1 MRNYDCG
8 GFVQP
13 EFSKTNRVKAA
24 KSLSYIVFS
33 LTAVIANAAQAD
45 GEITPL
51 WQNSKL
57 DLQLRNYYFSR
68 EFSDLKSP
76 GPQRSA
82 EWAQGAVGS
91 FKSGY
96 SATALQ
102 VGFDLHA
109 FAGVKLDS
117 SRNKINSGLLAL
129 DDDGTAADSYGR
141 LAGTLKLKAGSTEL
155 KVGELLPNLPVL
167 TYSDIRLLPPT
178 YQGASIVSNEIAGL
192 TLQGG
197 QLRSTSLRNEA
208 GDEELGA
215 MVGFVPRRNAGGLIT
230 TDRFNYTGAD
240 YAFNANRTSV
250 GAWYAQL
257 EDLYNQRYFSLKHS
271 EPVGDWV
278 LGASLGYFD
287 SAEDGEQLLGKLDNQ
302 AAFSLLSAKYGAHTF
317 YLGYQAM
324 FGDHGL
330 PRVFANVSPLGNEV
344 PTFTFD
350 SADERSWQV
359 RYDYDFAAMGIPG
372 LVAGVRY
379 LTGDNVDTGRGF
391 EGKEWERDLDIGY
404 VVQSSS
410 LKGLGVKVRN
420 VTARSNYRTDVDENR
435 LIFNYTWNLL

>member
-1 MRNYDCG
+1 MTHTSNAKPLLLSLAVALSLPALVQAAEG
-8 GFVQP
+8 GFI
-13 EFSKTNRVKAA
+13 EDSTAT
-24 KSLSYIVFS
+24 
-33 LTAVIANAAQAD
+33 LTA
-45 GEITPL
+45 
-51 WQNSKL
+51 
-57 DLQLRNYYFSR
+57 RNYYFSR
-68 EFSDLKSP
+68 DYSDIV
-76 GPQRSA
+76 GPNQQSRA
-82 EWAQGAVGS
+82 EEWAQGFILNV
-91 FKSGY
+91 KSGY
-96 SATALQ
+96 TPGTI
-102 VGFDLHA
+102 GF
-109 FAGVKLDS
+109 GVDAIGLLGMKLDS
-117 SRNKINSGLLAL
+117 SPDRVNTGLLPVT
-129 DDDGTAADSYGR
+129 DEGRAADDYSR
-141 LAGTLKLKAGSTEL
+141 LGAALKVRVSKTEL
-155 KVGELLPNLPVL
+155 KIGEQQLLLPVL
-167 TYSDIRLLPPT
+167 FFGDIRLLPPT

-359 RYDYDFAAMGIPG
+359 RYDYDFAAMGMPG

-404 VVQSSS
+404 VVQSGSF
-410 LKGLGVKVRN
+410 KGLGVKVRN

>member
-1 MRNYDCG
+1 MTHYPNVKPVLLSAVLTLSLPLPALVQAG
-8 GFVQP
+8 GFI
-13 EFSKTNRVKAA
+13 EDSTAT
-24 KSLSYIVFS
+24 
-33 LTAVIANAAQAD
+33 LTA
-45 GEITPL
+45 
-51 WQNSKL
+51 
-57 DLQLRNYYFSR
+57 RNYYFSR
-68 EFSDLKSP
+68 DYSDIV
-76 GPQRSA
+76 GPNRQSKA
-82 EWAQGAVGS
+82 EEWAQGFILNV
-91 FKSGY
+91 KSGY
-96 SATALQ
+96 TPGT
-102 VGFDLHA
+102 VGF
-109 FAGVKLDS
+109 GVDAIGLLGIKLDS
-117 SRNKINSGLLAL
+117 SRDRVNTGLLPVQ
-129 DDDGTAADSYGR
+129 DDGRAADDYSR
-141 LAGTLKLKAGSTEL
+141 LGAALKIKVSKTEL
-155 KVGELLPNLPVL
+155 KIGEQQLMLPVL
-167 TYSDIRLLPPT
+167 FFGDIRLLPPT
-178 YQGASIVSNEIAGL
+178 YQGVSLVSNEIAGL

-208 GDEELGA
+208 GDDELGA
-215 MVGFVPRRNAGGLIT
+215 MVGFVPRRNGGGLIT
-230 TDRFNYTGAD
+230 TDRFNYSGAD

-287 SAEDGEQLLGKLDNQ
+287 SAEDGEQLIGKLDNQ
-302 AAFSLLSAKYGAHTF
+302 AAFSLLSAKYGGHTF

-359 RYDYDFAAMGIPG
+359 RYDYDFSAMGVPG

-404 VVQSSS
+404 VVQSGS

-420 VTARSNYRTDVDENR
+420 VTARANYRTDIDENR
-435 LIFNYTWNLL
+435 LIFNYSWDLL

>member
-1 MRNYDCG
+1 MTHTSNAKPLLLSLAVALSLPALVQAAEG
-8 GFVQP
+8 GFI
-13 EFSKTNRVKAA
+13 EDSTAT
-24 KSLSYIVFS
+24 
-33 LTAVIANAAQAD
+33 LTA
-45 GEITPL
+45 
-51 WQNSKL
+51 
-57 DLQLRNYYFSR
+57 RNYYFSR
-68 EFSDLKSP
+68 DYSDIV
-76 GPQRSA
+76 GPNQQSKA
-82 EWAQGAVGS
+82 EEWAQGFILNV
-91 FKSGY
+91 KSGY
-96 SATALQ
+96 TPGP
-102 VGFDLHA
+102 VGF
-109 FAGVKLDS
+109 GVDAIGLLGLKLDS
-117 SRNKINSGLLAL
+117 SRDRVNTGLLPVT
-129 DDDGTAADSYGR
+129 DEGRAADDYSR
-141 LAGTLKLKAGSTEL
+141 LGAALKVRVSKTEL
-155 KVGELLPNLPVL
+155 KIGEQQLLLPVL
-167 TYSDIRLLPPT
+167 FFGDIRLLPPT

-215 MVGFVPRRNAGGLIT
+215 MVAFVPRRNAGGLIT

-359 RYDYDFAAMGIPG
+359 RYDYDFAAMGMPG

-404 VVQSSS
+404 VVQSGS

>member
-1 MRNYDCG
+1 MTHYPNVKPVLLSAVLTLSLPLPALVQAG
-8 GFVQP
+8 GFI
-13 EFSKTNRVKAA
+13 EDSTAT
-24 KSLSYIVFS
+24 
-33 LTAVIANAAQAD
+33 LTA
-45 GEITPL
+45 
-51 WQNSKL
+51 
-57 DLQLRNYYFSR
+57 RNYYFSR
-68 EFSDLKSP
+68 DYSDIV
-76 GPQRSA
+76 GPNRQSKA
-82 EWAQGAVGS
+82 EEWAQGFILNV
-91 FKSGY
+91 KSGY
-96 SATALQ
+96 TPGT
-102 VGFDLHA
+102 VGF
-109 FAGVKLDS
+109 GVDAIGLLGIKLDS
-117 SRNKINSGLLAL
+117 SRDRVNTGLLPVQ
-129 DDDGTAADSYGR
+129 DDGRAADDYSR
-141 LAGTLKLKAGSTEL
+141 LGAALKIKVSKTEL
-155 KVGELLPNLPVL
+155 KIGEQQLMLPVL
-167 TYSDIRLLPPT
+167 FFGDIRLLPPT
-178 YQGASIVSNEIAGL
+178 YQGVSLVSNEIAGL

-208 GDEELGA
+208 GDDELGA
-215 MVGFVPRRNAGGLIT
+215 MVGFVPRRNGGGLIT
-230 TDRFNYTGAD
+230 TDRFNYSGAD

-287 SAEDGEQLLGKLDNQ
+287 SAEDGEQLIGKLDNQ
-302 AAFSLLSAKYGAHTF
+302 AAFSLLSAKYGGHTF

-359 RYDYDFAAMGIPG
+359 RYDYDFSAMGVPG

-404 VVQSSS
+404 VVQSGS

-420 VTARSNYRTDVDENR
+420 VTARANYRTDIDENR
-435 LIFNYTWNLL
+435 LIFNYSWNLL

>member
-1 MRNYDCG
+1 MTHTSNAKPLLLSLAVALSLPALVQAAEG
-8 GFVQP
+8 GFI
-13 EFSKTNRVKAA
+13 EDSTAT
-24 KSLSYIVFS
+24 
-33 LTAVIANAAQAD
+33 LTA
-45 GEITPL
+45 
-51 WQNSKL
+51 
-57 DLQLRNYYFSR
+57 RNYYFSR
-68 EFSDLKSP
+68 DYSDIV
-76 GPQRSA
+76 GPNQQSRA
-82 EWAQGAVGS
+82 EEWAQGFILNV
-91 FKSGY
+91 KSGY
-96 SATALQ
+96 SPGT
-102 VGFDLHA
+102 VGF
-109 FAGVKLDS
+109 GVDAIGLLGMKLDS
-117 SRNKINSGLLAL
+117 SPDRVNTGLLPVT
-129 DDDGTAADSYGR
+129 DEGRAADDYSR
-141 LAGTLKLKAGSTEL
+141 LGAALKVRVSKTEL
-155 KVGELLPNLPVL
+155 KIGEQQLLLPVL
-167 TYSDIRLLPPT
+167 FFGDIRLLPPT

-359 RYDYDFAAMGIPG
+359 RYDYDFAAMGMPG

-404 VVQSSS
+404 VVQSGSF
-410 LKGLGVKVRN
+410 KGLGVKVRN

>member
-1 MRNYDCG
+1 MTHTSNAKPLLLSLAVALSLPALVQAAEG
-8 GFVQP
+8 GFI
-13 EFSKTNRVKAA
+13 EDSTAT
-24 KSLSYIVFS
+24 
-33 LTAVIANAAQAD
+33 LTA
-45 GEITPL
+45 
-51 WQNSKL
+51 
-57 DLQLRNYYFSR
+57 RNYYFSR
-68 EFSDLKSP
+68 DYSDIV
-76 GPQRSA
+76 GPNQQSRA
-82 EWAQGAVGS
+82 EEWAQGFILNV
-91 FKSGY
+91 KSGY
-96 SATALQ
+96 TPGT
-102 VGFDLHA
+102 VGF
-109 FAGVKLDS
+109 GVDAIGLLGMKLDS
-117 SRNKINSGLLAL
+117 SPDRVNTGLLPVT
-129 DDDGTAADSYGR
+129 DEGRAADDYSR
-141 LAGTLKLKAGSTEL
+141 LGAALKVRVSKTEL
-155 KVGELLPNLPVL
+155 KVGEQQLLLPVL
-167 TYSDIRLLPPT
+167 FFGDIRLLPPT

-359 RYDYDFAAMGIPG
+359 RYDYDFAAMGMPG

-404 VVQSSS
+404 VVQSGSF
-410 LKGLGVKVRN
+410 KGLGVKVRN

>member
-1 MRNYDCG
+1 MTHTHNATPLLLALAVALGLPTLVKAGEG
-8 GFVQP
+8 GFIAD
-13 EFSKTNRVKAA
+13 STAT
-24 KSLSYIVFS
+24 
-33 LTAVIANAAQAD
+33 LTA
-45 GEITPL
+45 
-51 WQNSKL
+51 
-57 DLQLRNYYFSR
+57 RNYYFSR
-68 EFSDLKSP
+68 DFSDIV
-76 GPQRSA
+76 GPNQQSKA
-82 EWAQGAVGS
+82 EEWAQGFILNV
-91 FKSGY
+91 KSGY
-96 SATALQ
+96 TPGP
-102 VGFDLHA
+102 VGV
-109 FAGVKLDS
+109 GVDAIGLLGLKLDS
-117 SRNKINSGLLAL
+117 SRDRVNTGLLPVTDA
-129 DDDGTAADSYGR
+129 GEAADDYSR
-141 LAGTLKLKAGSTEL
+141 LGAALKVKLSNTEL
-155 KVGELLPNLPVL
+155 KLGELQPNLPVL
-167 TYSDIRLLPPT
+167 TFSDIRLLPPS
-178 YQGASIVSNEIAGL
+178 YQGASLVSNEIAGL
-192 TLQGG
+192 TLQAG

-215 MVGFVPRRNAGGLIT
+215 MVGFVPRRDSGGLIT
-230 TDRFNYTGAD
+230 SDRFNYAGAD
-240 YAFNANRTSV
+240 YAFNANRTAV

-271 EPVGDWV
+271 EPVGNWL

-287 SAEDGEQLLGKLDNQ
+287 SAEDGEQLLGELDNQ
-302 AAFSLLSAKYGAHTF
+302 AVFSLLSARYGGHTF

-324 FGDHGL
+324 FGDDGL

-359 RYDYDFAAMGIPG
+359 RYDYDFSAMGVPG

-404 VVQSSS
+404 VVQSGS

>member
-1 MRNYDCG
+1 MMQSIPAPRVLRAPLSLAVALALPASLMAAEG
-8 GFVQP
+8 GFVAG
-13 EFSKTNRVKAA
+13 SSAT
-24 KSLSYIVFS
+24 
-33 LTAVIANAAQAD
+33 LTA
-45 GEITPL
+45 
-51 WQNSKL
+51 
-57 DLQLRNYYFSR
+57 RNYYFSR
-68 EFSDLKSP
+68 DYSDIV
-76 GPQRSA
+76 GPNQQSKA
-82 EWAQGAVGS
+82 EEWAQGFILN

-96 SATALQ
+96 TPGT
-102 VGFDLHA
+102 VGFGIDAVGLL
-109 FAGVKLDS
+109 GLKLDS
-117 SRNKINSGLLAL
+117 SPDRVNTGLLPVT
-129 DDDGTAADSYGR
+129 DEGRAADEYSR
-141 LAGTLKLKAGSTEL
+141 LGAALKVKVSKTEL
-155 KVGELLPNLPVL
+155 RIGEQQLMLPVL
-167 TYSDIRLLPPT
+167 YFGDIRLLPPT
-178 YQGASIVSNEIAGL
+178 YQGASLVSNEFAGL

-208 GDEELGA
+208 GDGELGA
-215 MVGFVPRRNAGGLIT
+215 MVGFVPRRQAGQLVT
-230 TDRFNYTGAD
+230 TDRFNYAGAD
-240 YAFNANRTSV
+240 YAFNDNRTAV

-257 EDLYNQRYFSLKHS
+257 QDLYNQRHFSLKHS

-287 SAEDGEQLLGKLDNQ
+287 SAEDGEQLIGKLDNQ
-302 AAFSLLSAKYGAHTF
+302 AAYSLLSAKYGGHTF

-324 FGDHGL
+324 FGDDGL

-359 RYDYDFAAMGIPG
+359 RYDYDFAALGAPG

-379 LTGDNVDTGRGF
+379 IQGDNVDTGRGF

-404 VVQSSS
+404 VVQSGS

-435 LIFNYTWNLL
+435 LIFNYTWSLL

>member
-1 MRNYDCG
+1 MTHYPNVKPVLLSVAVALSLPALVQAG
-8 GFVQP
+8 GFI
-13 EFSKTNRVKAA
+13 EDTSAT
-24 KSLSYIVFS
+24 L
-33 LTAVIANAAQAD
+33 QA
-45 GEITPL
+45 
-51 WQNSKL
+51 
-57 DLQLRNYYFSR
+57 RNYYFSR
-68 EFSDLKSP
+68 DYSDIV
-76 GPQRSA
+76 GPNQQSKA
-82 EWAQGAVGS
+82 EEWAQGFILNV
-91 FKSGY
+91 KSGY
-96 SATALQ
+96 TPGT
-102 VGFDLHA
+102 VGF
-109 FAGVKLDS
+109 GVDAIGLLGLKLDS
-117 SRNKINSGLLAL
+117 SPDRVNTGLLPVT
-129 DDDGTAADSYGR
+129 DQGRAADDYSR
-141 LAGTLKLKAGSTEL
+141 LGAALKVRLSKTEL
-155 KVGELLPNLPVL
+155 KIGEQQLMLPVL
-167 TYSDIRLLPPT
+167 YFGDIRLLPPT

-215 MVGFVPRRNAGGLIT
+215 MLGFVPLRNGGGLIT

-257 EDLYNQRYFSLKHS
+257 EDIYNQRHFSLKHS

-278 LGASLGYFD
+278 LGANLGYFD
-287 SAEDGEQLLGKLDNQ
+287 SAEDGEQLAGEIDNQ
-302 AAFSLLSAKYGAHTF
+302 AFYSLLSAKHGGHTL

-350 SADERSWQV
+350 SADERSWQL
-359 RYDYDFAAMGIPG
+359 RYDYDFAAMGVPG

-379 LTGDNVDTGRGF
+379 LSGDNVDTGRGF

-435 LIFNYTWNLL
+435 LIFTYTWNLL